1 MTFEQ
6 ARFNMVEQQI
16 RPWDVLDAKVL
27 DLFMSTPRHEF
38 VTEAQQQLAYT
49 DTALPIGE
57 GQSMLPPTVE
67 ARMLQALDIAEDE
80 TVLEI
85 GTGSGYN
92 TALLAKSANQVTT
105 VEYFP
110 SILETAKKRL
120 QTYDN
125 IQFCEGD
132 GSQDW
137 SDGKQYDVIYLS
149 GAVTEVS
156 SQYLQKLTLGGRIA
170 AFVGTCPA
178 MTAQIITRVGE
189 NEWETETLFETVIP
203 SLIHAEPK
211 ATFQL

>member
-67 ARMLQALDIAEDE
+67 ARMLQALDIAKDE

-92 TALLAKSANQVTT
+92 TALLAKSADQVTT

-110 SILETAKKRL
+110 SILETAKNRL
-120 QTYDN
+120 QDYDN

-137 SDGKQYDVIYLS
+137 SDDKQYDVIYLS

-156 SQYLQKLTLGGRIA
+156 AQYLQKLTLGGRIA
-170 AFVGTCPA
+170 AFVGTQPA
-178 MTAQIITRVGE
+178 MTAQIITRVGD
-189 NEWETETLFETVIP
+189 NEWETEALFETVIP